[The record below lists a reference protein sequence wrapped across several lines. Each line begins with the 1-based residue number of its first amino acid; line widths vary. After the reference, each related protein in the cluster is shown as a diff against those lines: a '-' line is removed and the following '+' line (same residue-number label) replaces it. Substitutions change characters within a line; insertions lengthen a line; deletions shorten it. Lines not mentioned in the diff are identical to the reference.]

1 MRPQWLASLL
11 RSTPWWGTYD
21 AKRCLCQDWAKKE
34 WGENGSVPESPS
46 KAHVPCPKI
55 LPIRPHL
62 LMSLPPHNSAQL
74 EMLVWGT
81 GKIPVTA
88 PLFTSLHVSNIKV
101 TCVCF
106 AALMECSYISLVYK
120 AVWHIILM
128 YGIVLLL
135 ITDRKHLTESSLQ
148 EEGFVSGS
156 RFLEYSPLPLRR
168 RRKSG
173 LGCRSHSVSASGGQE
188 TENSGISRVRYKF

>member
-1 MRPQWLASLL
+1 MEVSQSPLQKHMSHALKYFPSGLTFWCLYHLTTVPNWRWAS
-11 RSTPWWGTYD
+11 
-21 AKRCLCQDWAKKE
+21 
-34 WGENGSVPESPS
+34 
-46 KAHVPCPKI
+46 HV
-55 LPIRPHL
+55 
-62 LMSLPPHNSAQL
+62 
-74 EMLVWGT
+74 LVWGT

-148 EEGFVSGS
+148 EEGFISGL
-156 RFLEYSPLPLRR
+156 RFLEYSPLQLRR

-173 LGCRSHSVSASGGQE
+173 LDCSSHSVSAFGGQE